1 MLFNSIQ
8 FFVFF
13 AIVVAL
19 FYASPRGFARKTVL
33 LIASYVFYMAWNPK
47 FVVLLLTLTVVDY
60 YSAIWMDRVEAQGR
74 RKFFLIVS
82 LAANLGFLGFFK
94 YYNFLASM
102 LAPLAGKP
110 ADAFA
115 LSIILPLG
123 ISFHTFQSISYVVD
137 VYRRELKPIRN
148 PIDYALFIAFFP
160 QLVAGPIVRAQEFFA
175 DFYNWAN
182 PTSEEILRGALW
194 MILGLTKKM
203 AFADQFAAIADSY
216 YSNPAAHPGL
226 LSAWSGTFAFAMQI
240 FFDFSGYT
248 DTAIG
253 MALILGFHFPV
264 NFRRPYLAYSIT
276 DFWHRWHIS
285 LSKWL
290 RDYLYIP
297 LGGNRHGALATYR
310 NLMLTMLLGGLWHG
324 ASWNFVIW
332 GGYHGGLLSVERM
345 AGRHRFLEA
354 PKAWLYPFR
363 AVLTFVLVCI
373 GWVFF
378 RAATLPNSLYV
389 IRQMF
394 SGSMAAGD
402 APITIPLWL
411 LYFVGVALLIA
422 LVEEKW
428 EWMERLTTG
437 PAWAYVAMMVALL
450 MSIELIGVTEK
461 AVPFVY
467 FQF

>member
-8 FFVFF
+8 FFLFF

-19 FYASPRGFARKTVL
+19 FYASPRGARKFVL
-33 LIASYVFYMAWNPK
+33 LIASYVFYMAWNPV
-47 FVVLLLTLTVVDY
+47 FVFLLLTLTVVDY
-60 YSAIWMDRVEAQGR
+60 VSAIWMDRVESPGR
-74 RKFFLIVS
+74 RKFFLILS

-102 LAPLAGKP
+102 LAPLFGRP
-110 ADAFA
+110 PDGFA

-175 DFYNWAN
+175 DFYNWKT
-182 PTSEEILRGALW
+182 PTSEEILRGSLW

-216 YSNPAAHPGL
+216 FTNPSAHPGMH
-226 LSAWSGTFAFAMQI
+226 SAWSGTFAFAMQI

-276 DFWHRWHIS
+276 EFWHRWHIS

-297 LGGNRHGALATYR
+297 LGGNRGGALATYR

-332 GGYHGGLLSVERM
+332 GGYHGGLLSLERM
-345 AGRHRFLEA
+345 AGRHRFLET
-354 PKAWLYPFR
+354 PRAWLYPFR
-363 AVLTFVLVCI
+363 AVLTFVLVCV

-378 RAATLPNSLYV
+378 RASTLPNSLFV

-394 SGSMAAGD
+394 SGAHSTGD
-402 APITIPLWL
+402 SVITIPLWM
-411 LYFVGVALLIA
+411 LYFVGIALLVA

-428 EWMERLTTG
+428 EWMERLSSG
-437 PAWAYVAMMVALL
+437 PAWAYVAMMLALL
-450 MSIELIGVTEK
+450 ISIELIGVTEK